1 MDDAG
6 DRHIAADH
14 LAQILAAPIVRV
26 HNSKYIIMYVERLA
40 ICMCVCVCMIKLVLL
55 EAAML
60 PLPTL
65 QPSGQ

>member
-1 MDDAG
+1 MDDEG

-14 LAQILAAPIVRV
+14 LAQILAAPIVCV
-26 HNSKYIIMYVERLA
+26 HNSKYIIMYVEKLA
-40 ICMCVCVCMIKLVLL
+40 ICMCVCVCMIRLVLL

-65 QPSGQ
+65 QPSG